1 MLGSV
6 VYDSD
11 GIESIARPPIKE
23 GFVQVDNSGQEYEL
37 SDSPADQYA
46 RVQRIHAICTDPTG
60 SVGGAW
66 DLYDA
71 LAAQGGVL
79 IISLP
84 QPILAANLAVGK
96 EIVFEFQTPLSSKV
110 SEDLAIKPS
119 ANLGKWKIA
128 AFGYYTKVVQ
138 R

>member
-11 GIESIARPPIKE
+11 GVESASRPPIKE

-37 SDSPADQYA
+37 SDSPAGQYA
-46 RVQRIHAICTDPTG
+46 RVQRIHAVCTDPTG
-60 SVGGAW
+60 SVGGTW
-66 DLYDA
+66 DLFDA
-71 LAAQGGVL
+71 RATDGGLL

-84 QPILAANLAVGK
+84 QPILAANLTVGK
-96 EIVFEFQTPLSSKV
+96 ELIFEFQTPFSSKI
-110 SEDLAIKPS
+110 SEDFVIKPS

-128 AFGYYTKVVQ
+128 AFGYYTKVAP

>member
-6 VYDSD
+6 VCDSD
-11 GIESIARPPIKE
+11 GIESIARPPIKK
-23 GFVQVDNSGQEYEL
+23 GFVQVDNSGQEYDL
-37 SDSPADQYA
+37 SDSPPGQYS
-46 RVQRIHAICTDPTG
+46 RVQRIHAICTDPAG
-60 SVGGAW
+60 SVGGTW

-71 LAAQGGVL
+71 FAFDGGVF

-84 QPILAANLAVGK
+84 QPILAADLSVGK
-96 EIVFEFQTPLSSKV
+96 ELIFEFQTPFSSKI
-110 SEDLAIKPS
+110 SKDLVIKPS

-128 AFGYYTKVVQ
+128 AFGYYTTVVQ

>member
-1 MLGSV
+1 MQGSITV
-6 VYDSD
+6 DSD
-11 GIESIARPPIKE
+11 GIESSARSPNKK
-23 GFVQVDNSGQEYEL
+23 GFVQVDTSGTEYDL

-60 SVGGAW
+60 SVGGTW
-66 DLYDA
+66 DLFDA
-71 LAAQGGVL
+71 TAAQGGLL

-96 EIVFEFQTPLSSKV
+96 ELVFEFPTTFSSQLGR
-110 SEDLAIKPS
+110 DLIIKPT

-128 AFGYYTKVVQ
+128 AFGYYTKVKQ
-138 R
+138 